1 MTNIKKYSLRFL
13 PVLFALLV
21 AVFFSALPAYAA
33 EDDPPR
39 RRNRGQCEL
48 YGRRTQAGKHAVHRL
63 RRSGHYVRRGRI
75 RRQQC
80 HPGYSGERPVRQR
93 QRLDLNVALS
103 PFTLDEGGGAT
114 LKAATITNPK
124 VEAVNGNLG
133 TPPSA
138 KTDVVLDSDGT
149 ETPVWN
155 AGTQAGMGVW
165 NLNWNAADTKLTVK
179 PGTAQEGRSVA
190 TLTWSLQT
198 TP

>member
-1 MTNIKKYSLRFL
+1 MTPRAGETEASVNFTAGELK
-13 PVLFALLV
+13 LV
-21 AVFFSALPAYAA
+21 STPFIDFGDQDITSEEAEYAA
-33 EDDPPR
+33 SSVTPV
-39 RRNRGQCEL
+39 
-48 YGRRTQAGKHAVHRL
+48 TQVSDLCG
-63 RRSGHYVRRGRI
+63 SG
-75 RRQQC
+75 
-80 HPGYSGERPVRQR
+80 SGW
-93 QRLDLNVALS
+93 DLNVALS